1 MAPSHHSALRTT
13 FRTCRSVGR
22 AIAWPS
28 IIFVTHTY
36 TLISLFALQS
46 LFDTLDGLCTV
57 VTRTSTVIRPSPRF
71 RTLIIMRPSILVRP
85 PPSLPL
91 APSVDCCEVTGRP
104 IERCA
109 ADLLWPDVLL
119 VDHELE
125 VNRSDSLHD
134 VVDEVLCPRLAADR
148 DQDAL

>member
-13 FRTCRSVGR
+13 FRTCRSGYCL
-22 AIAWPS
+22 AKHH
-28 IIFVTHTY
+28 FCHTHIHSY
-36 TLISLFALQS
+36 LSLRSQP

-57 VTRTSTVIRPSPRF
+57 VTRSSTVIRPLHLFAHS
-71 RTLIIMRPSILVRP
+71 SSCVRLSSSAFL
-85 PPSLPL
+85 SLPL
-91 APSVDCCEVTGRP
+91 APSVDRCEVTGRP